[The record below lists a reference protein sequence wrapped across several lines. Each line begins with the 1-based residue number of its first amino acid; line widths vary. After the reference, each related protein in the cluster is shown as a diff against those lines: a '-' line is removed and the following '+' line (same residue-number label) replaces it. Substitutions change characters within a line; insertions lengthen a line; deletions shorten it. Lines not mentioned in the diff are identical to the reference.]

1 MSLSQNYLQVPRSFI
16 IDRLLT
22 DNESY
27 FNEEDKRIARIETEC
42 KGFYSYNEHVQW
54 WRINFWENHSVAFV
68 NPIFEQTK
76 KMTL

>member
-27 FNEEDKRIARIETEC
+27 FNEEDKRIVRIETEC

>member
-16 IDRLLT
+16 IERLLT

-42 KGFYSYNEHVQW
+42 KGFYSYNEHVLW
-54 WRINFWENHSVAFV
+54 H
-68 NPIFEQTK
+68 
-76 KMTL
+76 L